1 MHSENKLREESLLNV
16 LSTSAQG
23 MYLSFNIF
31 QFVFCFVLF
40 CVALKRQAVMCTDVG
55 LHDFCIGTRVCACVR
70 ARVRAHTHTHT
81 QMYIGARA
89 SISLLSP
96 TQIRIT
102 FNEMRGNE
110 NKNSKLKSNF

>member
-70 ARVRAHTHTHT
+70 ARARVRVYVCVFINMQKSTQTH
-81 QMYIGARA
+81 YSFSSPSAF
-89 SISLLSP
+89 LS
-96 TQIRIT
+96 
-102 FNEMRGNE
+102 
-110 NKNSKLKSNF
+110 LKSS